1 MKNLQEEMGTGGDPE
16 RSKANRYAVRISKN
30 QAGADLE
37 KKKSFIAL
45 KCGCHLDHV
54 EGCRQP

>member
-37 KKKSFIAL
+37 KKIKRVL
-45 KCGCHLDHV
+45 
-54 EGCRQP
+54 